1 MTEQNPTT
9 SNPVIDDKLMRNLI
23 IDAIQDKKGKAI
35 SIVDLSEIESA
46 PAPEFI
52 VCEGR
57 TPQQVSAIADSV
69 RDSLLEKARVKPYN
83 YDGYR
88 NSQWIVIDYGTTLV
102 HVFVPDARLMY
113 NLEELWNDAKIEL
126 VPDLD

>member
-52 VCEGR
+52 VCAHLSR
-57 TPQQVSAIADSV
+57 LPQSPTACATLCL
-69 RDSLLEKARVKPYN
+69 RKP
-83 YDGYR
+83 
-88 NSQWIVIDYGTTLV
+88 V
-102 HVFVPDARLMY
+102 
-113 NLEELWNDAKIEL
+113 
-126 VPDLD
+126 